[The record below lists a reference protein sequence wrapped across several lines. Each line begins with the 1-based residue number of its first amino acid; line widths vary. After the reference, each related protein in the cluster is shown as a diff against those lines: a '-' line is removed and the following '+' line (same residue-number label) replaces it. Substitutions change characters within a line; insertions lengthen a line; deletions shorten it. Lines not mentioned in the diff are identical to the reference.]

1 MFVQRLVTGPYQT
14 NCYLL
19 GDEAKQSGWIVD
31 PGNDAELIISEIE
44 RWGVEPVAMLFTHTH
59 WDHIA
64 AAGPLKVR
72 YPHLEVLVTEEDA
85 PFLDWEMVKSVC
97 FDRRFLSLYKE
108 DLKLLPKPTGYLV
121 DGQLLEDSGLVVIK
135 TPGHTPGGV
144 CFYHEEGQFV
154 LTGDTLFAGSVGRT
168 DLGSGDMD
176 LLMAS
181 CRRLLELDD
190 QVQVLPGHGPTSTI
204 AQERSNPFL
213 I

>member
-31 PGNDAELIISEIE
+31 PGNDAELIVSEIE

-72 YPHLEVLVTEEDA
+72 YPNLEVLVSEEDA
-85 PFLDWEMVKSVC
+85 PFLDWEMVKEVC
-97 FDRRFLSLYKE
+97 FDRRFLALYKE
-108 DLKLLPKPTGYLV
+108 DLKLLPKPTGYLA
-121 DGQLLEDSGLVVIK
+121 DGQLLEDSGLVVVK

-176 LLMAS
+176 QLMAS